1 VFLSIDDRQA
11 QDQRVDSAGAPC
23 EKDRVL
29 RLVRERPTQA
39 GRSVSESAAV
49 ARTMNRSRDVAQILG
64 SDAQLTSGL
73 RMAGI
78 ARNLKGMHGDPE
90 RAGHAQTH
98 APGNESFGG

>member
-1 VFLSIDDRQA
+1 VQVRPVERTEYCGWS
-11 QDQRVDSAGAPC
+11 
-23 EKDRVL
+23 EKG
-29 RLVRERPTQA
+29 PTQA

-98 APGNESFGG
+98 APGNESFDFGG